1 MLIFAGEKRKL
12 MRNTKIVALWL
23 MLSLPLL
30 AGAQK
35 VVDVHG
41 KGTYVVGENDNITLT
56 EAKLRCLEWAKTDA
70 IEKAFGK
77 SITSNIIDTNVS
89 SSGAEGTV
97 ESSFFWM
104 NTEAMS
110 RGDWLGDTR
119 DPEITV
125 EYIKGELF
133 FTAEVWGKAREVVQA
148 KTNLRWNILKEVD
161 GRQVES
167 SEFASGERMYVSFR
181 SPSNGYVAAYLIQS
195 NSSEATCLL
204 PYKNDTTGRF
214 EVKGG
219 KSYTFFDKTST
230 PPAPYHI
237 NLTTEQAFEMD
248 GIVIIYSPN
257 PFSKTID
264 SAGDARHLNTLGARE
279 FRNWLRKSQQADRE
293 MVVETKWVK
302 IINKDAEE

>member
-1 MLIFAGEKRKL
+1 MLIFAGEKGKL
-12 MRNTKIVALWL
+12 MRNTKKVTLL
-23 MLSLPLL
+23 LLLCLPLA

-70 IEKAFGK
+70 IEQAFGK
-77 SITSNIIDTNVS
+77 SISSNIVDTNIS
-89 SSGAEGTV
+89 SSGTEGMV

-133 FTAEVWGKAREVVQA
+133 FTAEVWGKAREIVQA
-148 KTNLRWNILKEVD
+148 KTNLKWSILKDVD
-161 GRQVES
+161 GRQVEA

-204 PYKNDTTGRF
+204 PYKNDTSGRF
-214 EVKGG
+214 EVRGG
-219 KSYTFFDKTST
+219 KGYTFFDKTTT

-302 IINKDAEE
+302 IINTDAEE